1 MITKNVEI
9 FSANKLMFSP
19 AGDGWC
25 KVSPCG
31 EFLLRGPKGTKS
43 PWGLDA
49 PRISGGAPQTP
60 VAEGKKNLLSLKA
73 ANSRTRGQ
81 ALLWWCSIEDS
92 GRIGVPL
99 LTAQTVPLS

>member
-31 EFLLRGPKGTKS
+31 DLLLEGKTPDQKS
-43 PWGLDA
+43 VGRAKPM
-49 PRISGGAPQTP
+49 GAQCPQTP

-73 ANSRTRGQ
+73 ANSQARGD
-81 ALLWWCSIEDS
+81 ALLWLCS
-92 GRIGVPL
+92 
-99 LTAQTVPLS
+99 